1 VTAMQW
7 TVFALIAIICVLCVV
22 VIHAYDTRQG
32 GMPSRRQRRQWERE
46 RLVQPQWS
54 RRWP

>member
-1 VTAMQW
+1 MQW